1 MKKPLQIGL
10 TGAIG
15 SGKTT
20 VAKLFET
27 LGIPVYYSDDRSKNI
42 LQNNTLVKNKIVQ
55 QWGNSMLD
63 AQGNIDRKALASLV
77 FAQAADLQKLNAILH
92 PLVAD
97 DYQLW
102 LHQQKG
108 VPYIVKEAA
117 ILVESG
123 SHVHCDKI
131 IVVEAPERDRLTRVM
146 ARDDVNEKKV
156 QQRNAQQMP
165 QSEKIKFA
173 DYIIH
178 NTDQKLLLPQVME
191 IHRKLIQ
198 EHGNCNSATK

>member
-20 VAKLFET
+20 VAKIFES
-27 LGIPVYYSDDRSKNI
+27 LGIPVYYADDHSKNI
-42 LQNNTLVKNKIVQ
+42 LQNNPAVKNEIIR
-55 QWGNSMLD
+55 QWGSSVLD
-63 AQGNIDRKALASLV
+63 AQGNIDKKALAAVV
-77 FAQAADLQKLNAILH
+77 FVEATELKKLNAILH
-92 PLVAD
+92 PLVAE
-97 DYQLW
+97 DYRRW
-102 LHQQKG
+102 FDQQRA
-108 VPYIVKEAA
+108 VPYVVKEAA
-117 ILVESG
+117 ILIESG
-123 SHVHCDKI
+123 SHASCDKI
-131 IVVEAPERDRLTRVM
+131 IVVEAPESVRLSRVM
-146 ARDDVNEKKV
+146 SRDDVSATQV

-191 IHRKLIQ
+191 IHHKLIQ
-198 EHGNCNSATK
+198 EHGNFNSATK

>member
-77 FAQAADLQKLNAILH
+77 FAQPADLQKLNAILH

-102 LHQQKG
+102 LNQQKG
-108 VPYIVKEAA
+108 VSYIVKEAA

-146 ARDDVNEKKV
+146 ARDDVNEKQV

-178 NTDQKLLLPQVME
+178 NTDQNLLLPQVME
-191 IHRKLIQ
+191 IHQKLIE
-198 EHGNCNSATK
+198 EHGNCNSATE

>member
-20 VAKLFET
+20 VAKIFEA

-55 QWGNSMLD
+55 QWGNSVLD

-92 PLVAD
+92 PLVAA

-102 LHQQKG
+102 FDQQKG
-108 VPYIVKEAA
+108 VPYVVKEAA

-131 IVVEAPERDRLTRVM
+131 IVVEAPERDRLARVI
-146 ARDDVNEKKV
+146 ARDGVNEHQV

-178 NTDQKLLLPQVME
+178 NIDQKLLLPQVME
-191 IHRKLIQ
+191 IHHKLIQ
-198 EHGNCNSATK
+198 EHGNFNSATK